1 MNRIEEP
8 EAEVSRLKSVVEW
21 QRATIEQRDERIA
34 ELIGERDSL
43 MDQCHGLQRLAD
55 ERDGLRMRA
64 ATLEKHLSGVVN
76 MITDDGQTFTANF
89 NEEFR
94 GRIRDSWKYLKT
106 EKARARRRDTG
117 GRKGGL

>member
-1 MNRIEEP
+1 MTSSAKIRIKD
-8 EAEVSRLKSVVEW
+8 A
-21 QRATIEQRDERIA
+21 RIA

-55 ERDGLRMRA
+55 ERDGLRMRV

-94 GRIRDSWKYLKT
+94 GRIR
-106 EKARARRRDTG
+106 EARAALE
-117 GRKGGL
+117 KKEVAP